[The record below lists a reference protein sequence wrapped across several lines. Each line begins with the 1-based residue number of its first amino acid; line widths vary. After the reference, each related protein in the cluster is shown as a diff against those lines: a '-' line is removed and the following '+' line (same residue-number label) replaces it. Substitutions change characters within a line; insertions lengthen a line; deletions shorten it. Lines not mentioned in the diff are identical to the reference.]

1 MSEIMR
7 TSLLFLLR
15 HHDIFTDF
23 LQAGFLGCDAEFRA
37 ILPCSL
43 LYEAMGQWLLTGNE
57 VACAGLVSHGFP
69 E

>member
-7 TSLLFLLR
+7 TSPLFLLR
-15 HHDIFTDF
+15 HHDIFMGF
-23 LQAGFLGCDAEFRA
+23 LQAGFLGREADFRT
-37 ILPCSL
+37 ILPCGL

-57 VACAGLVSHGFP
+57 VACAGLVNHGFP